1 MTVSNEAIIAAL
13 LQSGTVKEAATA
25 AGISA
30 RTIHDRMKNDEFK
43 IEYAEAKNNVLRR
56 AVNTMSEKLTAA
68 VETVAEIMEN
78 PANNPAVRLQ
88 AAQTIIGNAAK
99 LSEKLTQDEE
109 QAAKIG
115 RTVIDELDEMF
126 K

>member
-43 IEYAEAKNNVLRR
+43 MEYAEARNNVLRR
-56 AVNTMSEKLTAA
+56 AVNTMSDKLTAA

-115 RTVIDELDEMF
+115 RTFIDELDEMF

>member
-43 IEYAEAKNNVLRR
+43 MEYAEARNNVLRR
-56 AVNTMSEKLTAA
+56 AVNTMSDKLTAA

-115 RTVIDELDEMF
+115 RTFVDELDEMF

>member
-43 IEYAEAKNNVLRR
+43 MEYAEARNNVLRR

-115 RTVIDELDEMF
+115 RTFIDELDEMF

>member
-56 AVNTMSEKLTAA
+56 AVNTMSDKLTAA

-115 RTVIDELDEMF
+115 RTIIDELDEMF